1 MTPIIWNYDA
11 SFVALAVELDCPYV
25 TADRRLFD
33 RARVLPRIRHL
44 SRVSPVAW
52 LRPRLPPAPA
62 LLPPRRAVHG
72 NGTPTASAAG

>member
-11 SFVALAVELDCPYV
+11 SFVALAVETGWSYV

-44 SRVSPVAW
+44 SRVSPVA
-52 LRPRLPPAPA
+52 
-62 LLPPRRAVHG
+62 
-72 NGTPTASAAG
+72 